1 MTRVSRSEH
10 TLLTLARAVAGSGQY
25 SPVEDLLR
33 GSHSAPERLSP
44 GALHVLRDTL
54 AKGTVL
60 SLIRR
65 GGWRRQR
72 HLHGSQERSGRL
84 WQLHPPLPLHFSA
97 LCVQTLQWLAAQPL
111 GSAECKP
118 LVVDGA
124 PTLADEL
131 FLYSCCCLV
140 AGTPCGPSV
149 GAQPLFRRSALCWLG
164 FPELLGQPPAEFGP
178 ALFTPLLASHAPAI
192 EALQADL
199 ARRWL
204 RLEESKHR
212 ISAPAAMIA
221 LGKAQ
226 EAVLTAF
233 LSAID
238 SVGRRDLAGFLIEAG
253 RSLIQQPTSW
263 WVAGLSSQSSL
274 RERSEAAQA
283 AGAFLR
289 GLSHVGRWDSEHR
302 SVRFFD
308 DGYETAQV
316 LLSEWDTFGEAGFR
330 RVAELF
336 RGLSSLSPGG

>member
-1 MTRVSRSEH
+1 MTRVSPSEH
-10 TLLTLARAVAGSGQY
+10 TLLTLARAVVGHGQY
-25 SPVEDLLR
+25 GPVEDLLR

-72 HLHGSQERSGRL
+72 HLHGAQERSGRL
-84 WQLHPPLPLHFSA
+84 WQRHPLLPLHFSA
-97 LCVQTLQWLAAQPL
+97 LCVQTLQWLAEQPL
-111 GSAECKP
+111 DSAECKP
-118 LVVDGA
+118 LAVEGA

-131 FLYSCCCLV
+131 FLYSCCHLV

-149 GAQPLFRRSALCWLG
+149 GAQPVFRRSALCWLG

-178 ALFTPLLASHAPAI
+178 ALFTPLLASHAPI
-192 EALQADL
+192 LEALQADL

-212 ISAPAAMIA
+212 ISNPADMIA
-221 LGKAQ
+221 LGQTQ

-238 SVGRRDLAGFLIEAG
+238 SAGRRDLAGFLIGAG
-253 RSLIQQPTSW
+253 KSLMQQPASW
-263 WVAGLSSQSSL
+263 WVAGLSPQSSL

-289 GLSHVGRWDSEHR
+289 GLERLGRWDAEHR
-302 SVRFFD
+302 MVRFFD
-308 DGYETAQV
+308 DGYEVAQV
-316 LLSEWDTFGEAGFR
+316 LLSEWKAFGEAGFR
-330 RVAELF
+330 RAADLL
-336 RGLSSLSPGG
+336 RGPAR

>member
-1 MTRVSRSEH
+1 MTRVSHSEH
-10 TLLTLARAVAGSGQY
+10 TLLTLARAVVGSGQY
-25 SPVEDLLR
+25 GPVEDLLC

-60 SLIRR
+60 SLMRR

-72 HLHGSQERSGRL
+72 HLYGAQERAGRL
-84 WQLHPPLPLHFSA
+84 WQRHPPLPLHFSA
-97 LCVQTLQWLAAQPL
+97 LCVQTLQWLAEQPL
-111 GSAECKP
+111 GLAECKP
-118 LVVDGA
+118 LAVEGV

-131 FLYSCCCLV
+131 FLYSCCHLV

-149 GAQPLFRRSALCWLG
+149 GAQPVFRRSALCWLG
-164 FPELLGQPPAEFGP
+164 FPDLLGQPPVALAP
-178 ALFTPLLASHAPAI
+178 ALFAPLLASHAPVL

-212 ISAPAAMIA
+212 ISSPADMMA

-238 SVGRRDLAGFLIEAG
+238 PAGRRDLAGFLIEAG
-253 RSLIQQPTSW
+253 RRLVEQPASW
-263 WVAGLSSQSSL
+263 WVAGLSLQSSL

-289 GLSHVGRWDSEHR
+289 GLSQVGRWDSEHR

-316 LLSEWDTFGEAGFR
+316 LLSEWDSLGEAGFR
-330 RVAELF
+330 RAADLL
-336 RGLSSLSPGG
+336 RGLASLSPGG